1 MLGDRSADR
10 FWDGNASG
18 EFVVASRR
26 RWERK
31 TRVIVL
37 INAITKNA
45 LELRV
50 LSCQISEFSVR
61 SDKEFYV

>member
-18 EFVVASRR
+18 EFVVASQRH
-26 RWERK
+26 WERK
-31 TRVIVL
+31 TRVNVL
-37 INAITKNA
+37 IIAITKNA

-50 LSCQISEFSVR
+50 LICRIIG
-61 SDKEFYV
+61 